1 MARYTGASCKL
12 ARRARSD
19 LSLKTRP
26 IADKCN
32 FERLPGQ
39 HGQTHTNVSAHGKSF
54 REKQKIKRIY
64 GVLEKQFRNYYLKAK
79 CIKGATGEVLLQLL
93 ERRLDNVV
101 YRLGFGRTR
110 PESRQLV
117 THGGVTVNGK
127 AVNIPSYQ
135 VEPGDIIEVKE
146 ASKTQARVQEA
157 LQLAAQRTASAWLEV
172 DTQKVQGKFISI
184 PDRSDLP
191 SDYNE
196 NLIVELYSK

>member
-12 ARRARSD
+12 ARRAKYD
-19 LSLKTRP
+19 LDLKTRP

-39 HGQTHTNVSAHGKSF
+39 HGQTHTSVSAHGKAF
-54 REKQKIKRIY
+54 REKQKVKRIY
-64 GVLEKQFRNYYLKAK
+64 GVLEKQFRNYYLKSK
-79 CIKGATGEVLLQLL
+79 RIKGATGEILLQLL

-101 YRLGFGRTR
+101 YRMGFGRTR

-117 THGGVTVNGK
+117 THGGVVVNGK

-135 VEPGDIIEVKE
+135 LAPGDIVEVKE

-157 LQLAAQRTASAWLEV
+157 LQLAAQRTAISWIEV
-172 DTQKVQGKFISI
+172 DAKQVQGKFISV
-184 PDRSDLP
+184 PERSDLP
-191 SDYNE
+191 AEYNE